1 MIYYPSVPSCARAL
15 VLLERNIGESG
26 ANYEREKGK
35 WGEEWKKD
43 SLLLETQ
50 NLYHLAR
57 VPEVSFQ

>member
-1 MIYYPSVPSCARAL
+1 MSA
-15 VLLERNIGESG
+15 
-26 ANYEREKGK
+26 KTGK

-57 VPEVSFQ
+57 VLEVSFQ